1 MGLLPKHNRNWG
13 ISDFVD
19 LEYFF
24 VQDRNAE
31 ENFLSE
37 RDRNFY
43 LSEVKDHDQER
54 SLLIHQWLDFRRK
67 NHRVEQKWPLPG
79 EKIDFIVR
87 SLPYVLFVLGILAG
101 VSLAKIVMYR
111 GDFTNVF
118 FAFLALVFLPGLVTL
133 VLGVFFPVFRFA
145 SRKRP
150 VGKGG
155 EWVISKLLPRLS
167 RMFQKKVKGENREI
181 FDQVW
186 GNLKA
191 RKSLYSGVMNWF
203 TYRSFQLFGLGFSLG
218 VTATLILLGL
228 FTSMSFV
235 WGTTFG
241 LNETFVYNV
250 AEKTATP
257 WVFLGFDHQPTL
269 EQVRQS
275 MIQSH
280 GTFST
285 FTQDHLVRNV
295 WAKFFLWAI
304 VIYTVLPRLT
314 LLGIANIG
322 LDRAYRHLSFND
334 AQCQALMRRMKHQ
347 RVKTGGGMG
356 SGKPDGNGPLT
367 PADGSLKLERFR
379 VLLPTELLKRPMA
392 ERLQDE
398 IQEEFN
404 VIPVAIDQITMDET
418 VDAKFFTTLGQEV
431 DDASVMIIFESWQPC
446 INSTLKYLRSLRQVL
461 GDSTQIIVCLIGR
474 EIPGR
479 WASPNNDQ
487 DLKSWRSR
495 LANLGDPHL
504 LVHRWG
510 KN

>member
-1 MGLLPKHNRNWG
+1 MVLLHKDKNINWA

-24 VQDRNAE
+24 VHDRNAE
-31 ENFLSE
+31 ENLLSE
-37 RDRNFY
+37 RDRDFY
-43 LSEVKDHDQER
+43 LSEVKDHVQER
-54 SLLIHQWLDFRRK
+54 SSLFRQWLNFRRK

-79 EKIDFIVR
+79 EKIDLIVR

-118 FAFLALVFLPGLVTL
+118 FAFLALVFLPSLVTL
-133 VLGVFFPVFRFA
+133 VLGVFFPVFRFV
-145 SRKRP
+145 SRRRP

-155 EWVISKLLPRLS
+155 EWVIGKLLPRLS
-167 RMFQKKVKGENREI
+167 RLFQKKVKGENRVI

-191 RKSLYSGVMNWF
+191 RRSLYSGVMNWF
-203 TYRSFQLFGLGFSLG
+203 TYRSFQSFGLGFSSG
-218 VTATLILLGL
+218 VMATLILLGL
-228 FTSMSFV
+228 FTNMSFG

-241 LNETFVYNV
+241 LNENFVYKV
-250 AEKTATP
+250 VDKAAIP
-257 WVFLGFDHQPTL
+257 WSFLGFDHQPSL
-269 EQVRQS
+269 DQVRQS

-280 GTFST
+280 GI
-285 FTQDHLVRNV
+285 TQDDLIRNV

-304 VIYTVLPRLT
+304 VIYTVLPRLA

-322 LDRAYRHLSFND
+322 LDRAYRNLSFND
-334 AQCQALMRRMKHQ
+334 AQCEGLLRRMKHP
-347 RVKTGGGMG
+347 RVKTGGGAG
-356 SGKPDGNGPLT
+356 SGKNGGEGPILPAEESLT
-367 PADGSLKLERFR
+367 LRRFR

-392 ERLQDE
+392 GLLQNE

-404 VIPVAIDQITMDET
+404 VIPVAIDQITLDET
-418 VDAKFFTTLGQEV
+418 ADAKFFTSLNKEIE
-431 DDASVMIIFESWQPC
+431 DSSVMIIFESWQPC
-446 INSTLKYLRSLRQVL
+446 INSTLSYLRSLRKIL

-474 EIPGR
+474 EVHDR
-479 WASPNNDQ
+479 WATPNNDQ

-495 LANLGDPHL
+495 LAALGDPCL

-510 KN
+510 EN